1 MVLHN
6 LTKCNTIQGDIPKLD
21 RPFTWAAAQLQN
33 GTGYMDSVG
42 DPGTKMNT
50 VNRCLPKLQLRWTGL
65 RLISTR

>member
-42 DPGTKMNT
+42 DPGTEDEH
-50 VNRCLPKLQLRWTGL
+50 CE
-65 RLISTR
+65 